1 MAQNNFVDFDQAKAL
16 ANKIAQRFNEQSA
29 GLIFKGSKTFAT
41 LPSTL
46 TQAMAGY
53 FYNMSESFTT
63 DSRFVEGSGK
73 TYPAGTNVS
82 VADCSTYEAVV
93 DPSGDPSSQ
102 DWYELVNNKYVLSTD
117 TEVDPSKTYYVGTIS
132 MKFDVASGFID
143 VESIND
149 RIDDVRDD
157 VAEQFS
163 TSETYKAGDIVMH
176 NDLLYKFKTDH
187 SAGAWNS
194 AEVDATNIASEL
206 SENQNVLTAGDH
218 ITIDDGE
225 IAVNR
230 YAIPAGDIVYK
241 VLTGDYNSGNTVY
254 VDKYES
260 NGTFIERVTASP
272 SGYQSQDV
280 DGFIRIYKEWN
291 RWEITL
297 LEDCKEQSAGYNYSV
312 APHNAVTENDFTF
325 TVEQQLDNN
334 DLVTRGELAAKQ
346 DILTFDTVPTDGST
360 NPVESNGVYDALAL
374 KQDKTDNTLQTT
386 SKTVVGAVNE
396 LKSGLTSLDNEV
408 NGDATTYPYADV
420 ITIPDAVPSNLADC
434 TVKIEPVQD
443 LHGYDKPWVGGAGKN
458 KLPMTVDGIKAAN
471 TSGTWS
477 GNAYTLNGVTF
488 TVQMDNDGNVTG
500 INVNGTATDNT
511 YFDFVSV
518 FNSSEFA
525 GMIYNG
531 IPSSSN
537 AVVRVS
543 GSDRVSIQELYN
555 GYTIN
560 DNGDNL
566 KIAIRVGD
574 TVTTNNEIFYPMIRL
589 ATETDATFAPY
600 TNYCP
605 ISGHTGVDVQRDGND
620 VWTSD
625 SSYAIVGEGYIIPKT
640 NISLPAGTYE
650 LYFDVSG
657 QAKAFDFTVYKNN
670 SEEWQNKLVSKVFDA
685 KSHNIVNFTI
695 NEDGTNVRMYS
706 NNPSGVT
713 INNVRLYSTT
723 QTYTIALGDTI
734 YGGIVRIDSNGNTVM
749 DVDRAIVEYDGS
761 EDESWLLDDSGAN
774 YFFYIELTGR
784 DITKSVDANNCA
796 SAPIGK
802 TTTNLGVGTDA
813 RYLRYR
819 YANDNSL
826 TVSDLKTFLAS
837 NNLQICYYLATP
849 TTVQLTPEQIQ
860 LLKGTNTLTASTG
873 QISVTVNGVSG
884 AIGAVQEQVNDIAE
898 DVEDVQS
905 GLDTVQS
912 GLTNLCDR
920 IQLTN
925 NVLSG
930 MDGGWYVVLNLD
942 ISWATGVQLWIEVA
956 SGTHIYAVT
965 QNTVIMLGGS
975 D

>member
-346 DILTFDTVPTDGST
+346 DILTFDSVPTDGST
-360 NPVESNGVYDALAL
+360 NPVESNGVYDALAT
-374 KQDKTDNTLQTT
+374 KQNAEDNNLQTT
-386 SKTVVGAVNE
+386 SKNVVGGINE
-396 LKSGLTSLDNEV
+396 LKSGLTSLGLSVV
-408 NGDATTYPYADV
+408 NG
-420 ITIPDAVPSNLADC
+420 
-434 TVKIEPVQD
+434 
-443 LHGYDKPWVGGAGKN
+443 
-458 KLPMTVDGIKAAN
+458 KL
-471 TSGTWS
+471 
-477 GNAYTLNGVTF
+477 
-488 TVQMDNDGNVTG
+488 
-500 INVNGTATDNT
+500 
-511 YFDFVSV
+511 
-518 FNSSEFA
+518 
-525 GMIYNG
+525 
-531 IPSSSN
+531 
-537 AVVRVS
+537 
-543 GSDRVSIQELYN
+543 
-555 GYTIN
+555 
-560 DNGDNL
+560 
-566 KIAIRVGD
+566 
-574 TVTTNNEIFYPMIRL
+574 
-589 ATETDATFAPY
+589 
-600 TNYCP
+600 C
-605 ISGHTGVDVQRDGND
+605 
-620 VWTSD
+620 
-625 SSYAIVGEGYIIPKT
+625 
-640 NISLPAGTYE
+640 
-650 LYFDVSG
+650 
-657 QAKAFDFTVYKNN
+657 
-670 SEEWQNKLVSKVFDA
+670 
-685 KSHNIVNFTI
+685 
-695 NEDGTNVRMYS
+695 
-706 NNPSGVT
+706 
-713 INNVRLYSTT
+713 
-723 QTYTIALGDTI
+723 QTY
-734 YGGIVRIDSNGNTVM
+734 
-749 DVDRAIVEYDGS
+749 
-761 EDESWLLDDSGAN
+761 
-774 YFFYIELTGR
+774 
-784 DITKSVDANNCA
+784 SV
-796 SAPIGK
+796 
-802 TTTNLGVGTDA
+802 
-813 RYLRYR
+813 
-819 YANDNSL
+819 
-826 TVSDLKTFLAS
+826 
-837 NNLQICYYLATP
+837 
-849 TTVQLTPEQIQ
+849 
-860 LLKGTNTLTASTG
+860 
-873 QISVTVNGVSG
+873 
-884 AIGAVQEQVNDIAE
+884 
-898 DVEDVQS
+898 
-905 GLDTVQS
+905 
-912 GLTNLCDR
+912 
-920 IQLTN
+920 
-925 NVLSG
+925 
-930 MDGGWYVVLNLD
+930 
-942 ISWATGVQLWIEVA
+942 
-956 SGTHIYAVT
+956 
-965 QNTVIMLGGS
+965 
-975 D
+975 